1 MKHKDYDVVILGCG
15 PAGLSAAVN
24 ATIRNKKVLVI
35 GGDPCS
41 PPMHKAQKID
51 NYLGLPAISGAD
63 MLQRFM
69 AHAQAMDIEIVN
81 GKVDLI
87 TDLGQTYQLL
97 LDDQF
102 ISSKTIIIATG
113 VPYKSTLPR
122 EEELLGK
129 GLGYC
134 ATCDGPL
141 YRDKTV
147 MLISHNAEGEE
158 EADFMVQ
165 ICRNVYYV
173 PLYKKAGTMDARV
186 KVLQEKPQEIMGQ
199 DEVSGVRMANGQ
211 VIPVDG
217 LFILGGETSPSRLVP
232 GLEIEDRHI
241 KVNRKQETNLH
252 GVLAAG
258 DCTGKPYQVAKSI
271 GEGQVAGLQA
281 SFLASLKRGDG
292 SSV

>member
-1 MKHKDYDVVILGCG
+1 MRHSEYDVVILGCG

-24 ATIRNKKVLVI
+24 ATICNKKVLVI

-41 PPMHKAQKID
+41 PPLHKAQKID
-51 NYLGLPAISGAD
+51 NYLGLPSISGAEL
-63 MLQRFM
+63 LQRFM
-69 AHAQAMDIEIVN
+69 AHAQAMDIEIIN
-81 GKVDLI
+81 GKIDLI
-87 TDLGQTYQLL
+87 TDMGEDYQLML
-97 LDDQF
+97 QDQF

-113 VPYKSTLPR
+113 VPYKNTLPR
-122 EEELLGK
+122 EEDMLGK

-147 MLISHNAEGEE
+147 MLISHNEEGEE

-173 PLYKKAGTMDARV
+173 PLYKKIGTMDARV
-186 KVLQEKPQEIMGQ
+186 KVLQERPQEIIGK
-199 DEVSGVRMANGQ
+199 EELAGVLMANGQ

-217 LFILGGETSPSRLVP
+217 LFILGGETSPSRLIP
-232 GLEIEDRHI
+232 GLEMDDRHI
-241 KVNRKQETNLH
+241 IVNRKQETNLH

-281 SFLASLKRGDG
+281 SFLASPTRPTNKR
-292 SSV
+292 S

>member
-1 MKHKDYDVVILGCG
+1 MRHSDYDVVILGCG

-51 NYLGLPAISGAD
+51 NYLGLPAISGAE
-63 MLQRFM
+63 LLERFLD
-69 AHAQAMDIEIVN
+69 HAAAMDIEIVN

-87 TDLGQTYQLL
+87 NDTGTGYQILL
-97 LDDQF
+97 ENE
-102 ISSKTIIIATG
+102 IIHSKTIIIATG

-147 MLISHNAEGEE
+147 MLISHDEEGES

-165 ICRNVYYV
+165 LCRNVYYV
-173 PLYKKAGTMDARV
+173 PLYKKVGTMDARV
-186 KVLQEKPQEIMGQ
+186 KVLQEKPKEIVGE
-199 DEVSGVRMANGQ
+199 DHVNGVRMANGQ
-211 VIPVDG
+211 LIPVDG

-232 GLEIEDRHI
+232 GLEMEDRHI

-252 GVLAAG
+252 GILAAG

-281 SFLASLKRGDG
+281 SLLASQSRP
-292 SSV
+292 

>member
-1 MKHKDYDVVILGCG
+1 MRHSEYDVVILGCG

-51 NYLGLPAISGAD
+51 NYLGLPSISGAEL
-63 MLQRFM
+63 LQRFM
-69 AHAQAMDIEIVN
+69 AHAQAMDIEIIN
-81 GKVDLI
+81 GKIDLI
-87 TDLGQTYQLL
+87 TDMGEDYQLIL
-97 LDDQF
+97 QDQF

-113 VPYKSTLPR
+113 VPYKNTLPR
-122 EEELLGK
+122 EEDMLGK

-147 MLISHNAEGEE
+147 MLISHNEEGEE
-158 EADFMVQ
+158 EADFMAQ

-173 PLYKKAGTMDARV
+173 PLYKKIGTMDARV
-186 KVLQEKPQEIMGQ
+186 KVLQERPQEIIGK
-199 DEVSGVRMANGQ
+199 EELAGVRMANGQ

-217 LFILGGETSPSRLVP
+217 LFILGGETSPSRLIP
-232 GLEIEDRHI
+232 GLEMDDRHI
-241 KVNRKQETNLH
+241 IVNRKQETNLH

-281 SFLASLKRGDG
+281 SSLASTRPTNKGF
-292 SSV
+292 

>member
-1 MKHKDYDVVILGCG
+1 MKHSGYDVVILGCG

-51 NYLGLPAISGAD
+51 NYLGLPAVSGSE
-63 MLQRFM
+63 LLERFM

-87 TDLGQTYQLL
+87 TDLGKGYQLML
-97 LDDQF
+97 QEQF
-102 ISSKTIIIATG
+102 INSKTIIIATG

-147 MLISHNAEGEE
+147 MLISHDQEGEA

-173 PLYKKAGTMDARV
+173 PLYKKVGTMDARV
-186 KVLQEKPQEIMGQ
+186 KALQERPQEILGQ
-199 DEVSGVRMANGQ
+199 DEVTGVRMANGQ
-211 VIPVDG
+211 VIPLDG
-217 LFILGGETSPSRLVP
+217 LFILGGETAPSRLVP
-232 GLEIEDRHI
+232 GLEMDDRHI

-281 SFLASLKRGDG
+281 SLLASQIRP
-292 SSV
+292 

>member
-1 MKHKDYDVVILGCG
+1 MKHSDYDVVILGCG

-51 NYLGLPAISGAD
+51 NYLGLPAISGAE
-63 MLQRFM
+63 MLERFM
-69 AHAQAMDIEIVN
+69 AHAQVMDIEIVN

-87 TDLGQTYQLL
+87 TDLGQAYQLM
-97 LDDQF
+97 LDDQI

-147 MLISHNAEGEE
+147 MLISHNPEGEE

-173 PLYKKAGTMDARV
+173 PLYKKVGAMDARV
-186 KVLQEKPQEIMGQ
+186 KVLQERPQEIMGA
-199 DEVSGVRMANGQ
+199 DEVSGVKMANGQ

-217 LFILGGETSPSRLVP
+217 LFVLGGETSPSRLVP
-232 GLEIEDRHI
+232 GLEVEDRHI

-281 SFLASLKRGDG
+281 SYLASPTRL
-292 SSV
+292 

>member
-1 MKHKDYDVVILGCG
+1 MKHQEYDVVILGCG

-41 PPMHKAQKID
+41 PPMHKAQRID

-87 TDLGQTYQLL
+87 TDLGQAYQLL

-147 MLISHNAEGEE
+147 MLISHNTEGED

-173 PLYKKAGTMDARV
+173 PLYKKVGTMDARV

-199 DEVSGVRMANGQ
+199 DEVSGVRMGNGQ

-281 SFLASLKRGDG
+281 SFLASQTRP
-292 SSV
+292 

>member
-1 MKHKDYDVVILGCG
+1 MRHSDYDVVILGCG

-51 NYLGLPAISGAD
+51 NYLGLPAISGAE
-63 MLQRFM
+63 LLERFLD
-69 AHAQAMDIEIVN
+69 HAAAMDIEIVN

-87 TDLGQTYQLL
+87 NDTGTGYQILL
-97 LDDQF
+97 ENE
-102 ISSKTIIIATG
+102 IIHSKTIIIATG

-147 MLISHNAEGEE
+147 MLISHNEEGES

-173 PLYKKAGTMDARV
+173 PLYKKVGTMDARV
-186 KVLQEKPQEIMGQ
+186 KVLQEKPKEIVGE
-199 DEVSGVRMANGQ
+199 DHVNGVRMANGQ
-211 VIPVDG
+211 LIPVDG

-232 GLEIEDRHI
+232 GLEMEDRHI

-252 GVLAAG
+252 GILAAG

-281 SFLASLKRGDG
+281 SLLASQSRP
-292 SSV
+292 